1 MGSAYFWF
9 IVWFFDKSWPLKP
22 TNNVGWCISV
32 FWEYLK
38 MSLFIMLFLK
48 VCFIFI
54 LTKTFKIHS
63 FWSFLNSLFTSLVSM
78 HISVQFYTY
87 LSPVWCIFNCSF
99 NAYFY
104 AYFCRA
110 FSYLCIFMHTSAH
123 LSYSPLRPRTIGASI
138 IMMNYSLMG
147 ISIIAMILF
156 HSILYWLC
164 VQTL

>member
-22 TNNVGWCISV
+22 TNDVGWDVYLYFCIGN
-32 FWEYLK
+32 YLK

-54 LTKTFKIHS
+54 LTLKHLKSIDSSYFSILH
-63 FWSFLNSLFTSLVSM
+63 SLVLLSM

-104 AYFCRA
+104 A
-110 FSYLCIFMHTSAH
+110 IFMHISAEPFH
-123 LSYSPLRPRTIGASI
+123 ICAFLCIPLHIYPIYLVWGQEPLVQASFWWI
-138 IMMNYSLMG
+138 
-147 ISIIAMILF
+147 
-156 HSILYWLC
+156 
-164 VQTL
+164 TL